1 MSRGVL
7 LSVVASFLFS
17 ALYFLSPR
25 LAPLTGQEV
34 FGWRIVFTL
43 PCLLALMAVTR
54 NWADLLGL
62 LRRLK
67 ARPVLLPLVMLSSAL
82 FAVQLWLFL
91 WAPIQGRGLQ
101 VALGYFLLPLTMI
114 FTGRI
119 LYKERLSRLQQL
131 AVLLAALGVAN
142 QIVQVGEL
150 AWETW
155 VVALGYPIY
164 FTLRRQLKTDH
175 LGGLLC
181 DMLLMLPV
189 AMWFAWSGGKLVEN
203 FAVAPALYGL
213 IPLMG
218 VISAWALTNYILAS
232 RLLPM
237 GLFGL
242 LGYIEPVFLVL
253 VAILMGER
261 IAPEE
266 WLTYLPIW
274 AAVVV
279 LVCEGVRKLL
289 RRKPRLST

>member
-17 ALYFLSPR
+17 TLYFLSP
-25 LAPLTGQEV
+25 LMAPLTGQEV
-34 FGWRIVFTL
+34 FGWRILFTL
-43 PCLLALMAVTR
+43 PCLLALLAVTR
-54 NWADLLGL
+54 DWSDALGL
-62 LRRLK
+62 LRRLR
-67 ARPVLLPLVMLSSAL
+67 AQPLLLPLLMLSSAL
-82 FAVQLWLFL
+82 FAAQLWLFL

-114 FTGRI
+114 VTGWA

-131 AVLLAALGVAN
+131 AALLAVVGVAN
-142 QIVQVGEL
+142 QVLRVGGL

-155 VVALGYPIY
+155 LVALGYPAY
-164 FTLRRQLKTDH
+164 FALRRRLRTDH
-175 LGGLLC
+175 LGGMLC

-189 AMWFAWSGGKLVEN
+189 ALWFAWGGGKLLDN
-203 FAVAPALYGL
+203 FVQAPALYGL

-218 VISAWALTNYILAS
+218 IISAWALTNYILAS

-242 LGYIEPVFLVL
+242 LGYIEPVLL
-253 VAILMGER
+253 ITVAILLGER

-266 WLTYLPIW
+266 WMTYIPIW
-274 AAVVV
+274 LAVAV
-279 LVCEGVRKLL
+279 LILEGARQLL
-289 RRKPRLST
+289 LPQSRLST

>member
-25 LAPLTGQEV
+25 LAPLSGEEV
-34 FGWRIVFTL
+34 FGWRIVLTL

-54 NWADLLGL
+54 NWSDLLGV

-67 ARPVLLPLVMLSSAL
+67 AQPVLILMLMLSSAL

-155 VVALGYPIY
+155 LVALGYPVY
-164 FTLRRQLKTDH
+164 FALRRQLKTDH
-175 LGGLLC
+175 MGGLLC
-181 DMLLMLPV
+181 DMLLMMPV
-189 AMWFAWSGGKLVEN
+189 AIWFAWSGGKLVDN
-203 FAVAPALYGL
+203 FAEAPALYGL

-218 VISAWALTNYILAS
+218 VISAWALTMYILAS

-242 LGYIEPVFLVL
+242 LGYIEPVFLVM

-266 WLTYLPIW
+266 WLTYIPIW

-279 LVCEGVRKLL
+279 LVFEGARQLL
-289 RRKPRLST
+289 RKKPRLST